1 MPVGADEPL
10 RVPVGPDGALRM
22 LGDIILLFS
31 SVNSSGKTYLNC
43 GQDHFQDRDAGLY
56 KTEKEESSS
65 SLCSSRSPSC
75 L

>member
-10 RVPVGPDGALRM
+10 RVPVAADGALRM

-31 SVNSSGKTYLNC
+31 SSSGKTYLNC